1 MRKLLLERGVD
12 ERKKMKKI
20 VYLFLLFSLICLFIL
35 PILSQEEKAEK
46 KDLAKELSA
55 EMPKRTLPAY
65 QRAGRKDPFRD
76 LLAGR
81 DAKRETTPSGKP
93 EMYIDDITLIGIVKA
108 RGKFTAIVT
117 GPQEFPL
124 FIKIGQRFSD
134 GFVLSIQE
142 SSITFRKTKERGF
155 PLFKP
160 RDIVK
165 EIHPEER

>member
-1 MRKLLLERGVD
+1 MREADK
-12 ERKKMKKI
+12 RKKMKKI
-20 VYLFLLFSLICLFIL
+20 LYLTLLFGLLCLFIL
-35 PILSQEEKAEK
+35 PVLSQEEEK
-46 KDLAKELSA
+46 KDLAKELST
-55 EMPKRTLPAY
+55 EMPKRTFPSY
-65 QRAGRKDPFRD
+65 QRAGRKDPFMD

-81 DAKRETTPSGKP
+81 DAKRETSPTGKP

-124 FIKIGQRFSD
+124 FIKVGQRFSD

-142 SSITFRKTKERGF
+142 SKITFRKTKERGF

-160 RDIVK
+160 KDIVK

>member
-35 PILSQEEKAEK
+35 PILSQEEKEEK
-46 KDLAKELSA
+46 KDLAKELSS
-55 EMPKRTLPAY
+55 EMPKRTSPAY
-65 QRAGRKDPFRD
+65 QRQGRKDPFRD

-81 DAKRETTPSGKP
+81 DAKRETTPGGKP
-93 EMYIDDITLIGIVKA
+93 EIYIDDITLIGIVKA
-108 RGKFTAIVT
+108 RGKFTAIIT
-117 GPQEFPL
+117 GAQEFPL
-124 FIKIGQRFSD
+124 FIKVGQRFSD

>member
-1 MRKLLLERGVD
+1 VRKLLLERGVD
-12 ERKKMKKI
+12 ERNKMKKI
-20 VYLFLLFSLICLFIL
+20 VYLFLLFSLIWLFIL
-35 PILSQEEKAEK
+35 PILSQEEK
-46 KDLAKELSA
+46 DLAKKLSA
-55 EMPKRTLPAY
+55 EMPKRTSPVY

-76 LLAGR
+76 LLASR
-81 DAKRETTPSGKP
+81 DTKRETTRGGKP

-108 RGKFTAIVT
+108 RGKFTAVVT

-124 FIKIGQRFSD
+124 FIKVGQRFSD

-142 SSITFRKTKERGF
+142 SRIIFRQTRERGF

>member
-1 MRKLLLERGVD
+1 
-12 ERKKMKKI
+12 MKKI
-20 VYLFLLFSLICLFIL
+20 LYLILLFGLLCLFIL
-35 PILSQEEKAEK
+35 PVLSQEKEEE
-46 KDLAKELSA
+46 KDLAKALST
-55 EMPKRTLPAY
+55 EMPKRTFPTY
-65 QRAGRKDPFRD
+65 QRAGRKDPFMD

-81 DAKRETTPSGKP
+81 EAKRETSPGGKP
-93 EMYIDDITLIGIVKA
+93 EMFIDDITLIGIVKA

-117 GPQEFPL
+117 GPQDFPL
-124 FIKIGQRFSD
+124 FIKVGQRFSD

-142 SSITFRKTKERGF
+142 SRITFRKTKERGF

>member
-1 MRKLLLERGVD
+1 
-12 ERKKMKKI
+12 MKKI
-20 VYLFLLFSLICLFIL
+20 AYLFLLSSLICLFIL
-35 PILSQEEKAEK
+35 PVLSQDEKVEKRNLAE
-46 KDLAKELSA
+46 ELSA
-55 EMPKRTLPAY
+55 EMPRRTFPEY
-65 QRAGRKDPFRD
+65 KRAGRKDPFRD

-81 DAKRETTPSGKP
+81 DSQRETTPSGKP
-93 EMYIDDITLIGIVKA
+93 EIYIDDVTLIGIVRT
-108 RGKFTAIVT
+108 RGKFTAVVT

-124 FIKIGQRFSD
+124 FIKVGKIFFD

-142 SSITFRKTKERGF
+142 SRVVFRKTKERGF

>member
-1 MRKLLLERGVD
+1 VRKLLLERGVK
-12 ERKKMKKI
+12 EKNKMKKI
-20 VYLFLLFSLICLFIL
+20 AYLFLLFSLICLIIL

-46 KDLAKELSA
+46 QDLAKELSA
-55 EMPKRTLPAY
+55 EMPKRTSPAY

-81 DAKRETTPSGKP
+81 NAKRETTPGGRP
-93 EMYIDDITLIGIVKA
+93 EMFLDDITLIGIVKA

-124 FIKIGQRFSD
+124 FIKVGQKFSD

-142 SSITFRKTKERGF
+142 SRIILRKTKERGF

>member
-1 MRKLLLERGVD
+1 MSKLLLERGVD
-12 ERKKMKKI
+12 DRKKMKKI
-20 VYLFLLFSLICLFIL
+20 LHLFVLFGLICLFIL
-35 PILSQEEKAEK
+35 PVLSQEEKEEK
-46 KDLAKELSA
+46 KDLAKELSS
-55 EMPKRTLPAY
+55 EMPKRTFPAY

-81 DAKRETTPSGKP
+81 EAKREITPSGKP
-93 EMYIDDITLIGIVKA
+93 EIYIDDITLIGIVKA

-124 FIKIGQRFSD
+124 FIKVGQRFSD

-142 SSITFRKTKERGF
+142 SRITFRKTKERGF

>member
-1 MRKLLLERGVD
+1 
-12 ERKKMKKI
+12 MKKI

-35 PILSQEEKAEK
+35 PILSQEEKEEK
-46 KDLAKELSA
+46 KDLAKALSA
-55 EMPKRTLPAY
+55 EMPRRTFPAY

-81 DAKRETTPSGKP
+81 DTEREATASGKP
-93 EMYIDDITLIGIVKA
+93 ITYIDDITLIGIVKA
-108 RGKFTAIVT
+108 RGKFTAIIT
-117 GPQEFPL
+117 GPQEFPM
-124 FIKIGQRFSD
+124 FIAVGQTFSD
-134 GFVLSIQE
+134 GYVLSIQE

>member
-1 MRKLLLERGVD
+1 
-12 ERKKMKKI
+12 MKKI
-20 VYLFLLFSLICLFIL
+20 LHLFVLFGLICLFIL
-35 PILSQEEKAEK
+35 PILSQEEKEEK
-46 KDLAKELSA
+46 KDLAKELSS
-55 EMPKRTLPAY
+55 ELPKRTFPAY

-81 DAKRETTPSGKP
+81 DAQRETTPSGKP
-93 EMYIDDITLIGIVKA
+93 EIYIDDITLIGIVKS

-124 FIKIGQRFSD
+124 FIKVGQRFSD

-142 SSITFRKTKERGF
+142 SRITFRKTKERGF
-155 PLFKP
+155 PLFRPK
-160 RDIVK
+160 DIVK

>member
-1 MRKLLLERGVD
+1 VREADK
-12 ERKKMKKI
+12 RKKMKKI
-20 VYLFLLFSLICLFIL
+20 LYLTLLFGLLCLFIL
-35 PILSQEEKAEK
+35 PVLSQEEEQ
-46 KDLAKELSA
+46 KDLAKQLST
-55 EMPKRTLPAY
+55 EMPKRTFPTY
-65 QRAGRKDPFRD
+65 QRAGRKDPFMD

-81 DAKRETTPSGKP
+81 DAKRETSPTGKP

-124 FIKIGQRFSD
+124 FIKVGQRFSD
-134 GFVLSIQE
+134 GFVLSIQA
-142 SSITFRKTKERGF
+142 SKITFRKTKERGF

-160 RDIVK
+160 KDIVK

>member
-1 MRKLLLERGVD
+1 
-12 ERKKMKKI
+12 MKKI
-20 VYLFLLFSLICLFIL
+20 LYLTLLFGLLCLFIL
-35 PILSQEEKAEK
+35 PVLSQEEEK
-46 KDLAKELSA
+46 KDLAKELST
-55 EMPKRTLPAY
+55 EMPKRTFPSY
-65 QRAGRKDPFRD
+65 QRAGREDPFMD

-81 DAKRETTPSGKP
+81 DAKRETSPTGKP
-93 EMYIDDITLIGIVKA
+93 EIYIDDITLIGIVKA

-124 FIKIGQRFSD
+124 FIKVGQRFAD

-142 SSITFRKTKERGF
+142 SKITFRKTKERGF

-160 RDIVK
+160 KDIVK

>member
-1 MRKLLLERGVD
+1 MLLERGVD
-12 ERKKMKKI
+12 ERNKMKKI
-20 VYLFLLFSLICLFIL
+20 AYLFFLLSLICLFIL
-35 PILSQEEKAEK
+35 PILSQEEKEEK
-46 KDLAKELSA
+46 KDLAKELSS
-55 EMPKRTLPAY
+55 EMPKRTFPAY
-65 QRAGRKDPFRD
+65 QRAGRKDPFMD

-81 DAKRETTPSGKP
+81 DSKRETSPSGKP
-93 EMYIDDITLIGIVKA
+93 EIFIDDMTLIGIVKA

-124 FIKIGQRFSD
+124 FVKAGQRFSD
-134 GFVLSIQE
+134 GYILSIQE
-142 SSITFRKTKERGF
+142 STITFRKTRERGF

>member
-1 MRKLLLERGVD
+1 MLLERGVD

-35 PILSQEEKAEK
+35 PILSQEEK
-46 KDLAKELSA
+46 KDLAKELSS
-55 EMPKRTLPAY
+55 EMPKRTSPAY
-65 QRAGRKDPFRD
+65 QRQGRKDPFRD

-81 DAKRETTPSGKP
+81 DAKKKTTPGGKS
-93 EMYIDDITLIGIVKA
+93 EIYIDDITLIGIVKA

-124 FIKIGQRFSD
+124 FIKAGQRFSD

>member
-1 MRKLLLERGVD
+1 
-12 ERKKMKKI
+12 MKRI
-20 VYLFLLFSLICLFIL
+20 IYLFLLFSLICLFIL
-35 PILSQEEKAEK
+35 PILSQENKEEK
-46 KDLAKELSA
+46 KDLVQRLSA
-55 EMPKRTLPAY
+55 EMPKRTSPAY

-81 DAKRETTPSGKP
+81 DAQRETTPGGKP

-142 SSITFRKTKERGF
+142 SRIIFRKTKERGF

-160 RDIVK
+160 KDIVK

>member
-1 MRKLLLERGVD
+1 
-12 ERKKMKKI
+12 MKKI
-20 VYLFLLFSLICLFIL
+20 LYLFILLSLICLFIL
-35 PILSQEEKAEK
+35 PILSQEEKEGK

-55 EMPKRTLPAY
+55 EMPKRTFPAY
-65 QRAGRKDPFRD
+65 ERAGRKDPFRN
-76 LLAGR
+76 LLAGK
-81 DAKRETTPSGKP
+81 DGKRETTPGGEP
-93 EMYIDDITLIGIVKA
+93 EIFIDDITLIGIVKA

-124 FIKIGQRFSD
+124 FIKVGQRFSD

-142 SSITFRKTKERGF
+142 SRITFRKTKERGF
-155 PLFKP
+155 PLFRP

>member
-1 MRKLLLERGVD
+1 M
-12 ERKKMKKI
+12 
-20 VYLFLLFSLICLFIL
+20 
-35 PILSQEEKAEK
+35 
-46 KDLAKELSA
+46 
-55 EMPKRTLPAY
+55 
-65 QRAGRKDPFRD
+65 D

-81 DAKRETTPSGKP
+81 DTKRQASPSGKP
-93 EMYIDDITLIGIVKA
+93 EIYIDDITLIGIVKA

-124 FIKIGQRFSD
+124 FIKVGQRFSD

-142 SSITFRKTKERGF
+142 SKITFRKTKERGF

-160 RDIVK
+160 KDIVK

>member
-1 MRKLLLERGVD
+1 
-12 ERKKMKKI
+12 MKKTG
-20 VYLFLLFSLICLFIL
+20 YLFLLFSLICLFIL
-35 PILSQEEKAEK
+35 PILSQEGKTEK
-46 KDLAKELSA
+46 KNLAKELSA

-81 DAKRETTPSGKP
+81 DAKGETTPGGKP
-93 EMYIDDITLIGIVKA
+93 EMYIDDMTLLGIVKA

-124 FIKIGQRFSD
+124 FIKVGKRFSD

-160 RDIVK
+160 KDIIK

>member
-1 MRKLLLERGVD
+1 
-12 ERKKMKKI
+12 
-20 VYLFLLFSLICLFIL
+20 
-35 PILSQEEKAEK
+35 
-46 KDLAKELSA
+46 
-55 EMPKRTLPAY
+55 MPKRTLPAY
-65 QRAGRKDPFRD
+65 TRAGRKDPFRD

-81 DAKRETTPSGKP
+81 DAQTKTTPGGKP
-93 EMYIDDITLIGIVKA
+93 EIYIDDITVIGIVKA

-142 SSITFRKTKERGF
+142 SSITFRKTKDRGF

-160 RDIVK
+160 RDILK

>member
-1 MRKLLLERGVD
+1 
-12 ERKKMKKI
+12 MKKI

-35 PILSQEEKAEK
+35 PILSQQEKAEK
-46 KDLAKELSA
+46 RDLAKELSK
-55 EMPKRTLPAY
+55 EMPKRNFPAY

-81 DAKRETTPSGKP
+81 DTKGETTPGGKP
-93 EMYIDDITLIGIVKA
+93 EMYVDDITLLGIVKA

-117 GPQEFPL
+117 GPQEFPM
-124 FIKIGQRFSD
+124 FIKIGKKFAD

-142 SSITFRKTKERGF
+142 SRIIFRKTKERGF
-155 PLFKP
+155 PLFTPK
-160 RDIVK
+160 DIVK

>member
-1 MRKLLLERGVD
+1 
-12 ERKKMKKI
+12 MKKI
-20 VYLFLLFSLICLFIL
+20 AYLFLLFSLICLFIL
-35 PILSQEEKAEK
+35 PILSQEEK
-46 KDLAKELSA
+46 KDLAKELST
-55 EMPKRTLPAY
+55 EMPKRTYPAY
-65 QRAGRKDPFRD
+65 QRAGRKDPFMD

-81 DAKRETTPSGKP
+81 DAKRETSPSGKP
-93 EMYIDDITLIGIVKA
+93 EIYIDDMTLIGIVKA

-124 FIKIGQRFSD
+124 FVKAGQRFSD
-134 GFVLSIQE
+134 GFILSIQE
-142 SSITFRKTKERGF
+142 STITFRKTKERGF

>member
-1 MRKLLLERGVD
+1 
-12 ERKKMKKI
+12 MKKI
-20 VYLFLLFSLICLFIL
+20 TYLFLLFSFICLFIL
-35 PILSQEEKAEK
+35 PILSQEKKAGK

-55 EMPKRTLPAY
+55 EIPRRTSPVY

-81 DAKRETTPSGKP
+81 DATRETTPGRKP
-93 EMYIDDITLIGIVKA
+93 EIYIDDVTLIGIVKT

-124 FIKIGQRFSD
+124 FIKVGKIFFD

-142 SSITFRKTKERGF
+142 SKIIFRKTKERGF

>member
-1 MRKLLLERGVD
+1 VKKLLLRSGVD

-20 VYLFLLFSLICLFIL
+20 LHLMTLFFLICLFIL
-35 PILSQEEKAEK
+35 PALSQEKREQK
-46 KDLAKELSA
+46 KDLAKELSS
-55 EMPKRTLPAY
+55 EMPKRTFPTY
-65 QRAGRKDPFRD
+65 QRAGRKDPFMD

-81 DAKRETTPSGKP
+81 ETKRETTPSGKP
-93 EMYIDDITLIGIVKA
+93 EIYIDDLTVIGIVKA
-108 RGKFTAIVT
+108 RGKFTAVAT

-124 FIKIGQRFSD
+124 FIDVGQRFSD

-142 SSITFRKTKERGF
+142 SKVTFRKTKERGF

-160 RDIVK
+160 KDIVK

>member
-1 MRKLLLERGVD
+1 
-12 ERKKMKKI
+12 MKKI
-20 VYLFLLFSLICLFIL
+20 SYLILLFGLLCLFIL
-35 PILSQEEKAEK
+35 PVLSQEEKEK
-46 KDLAKELSA
+46 KGDLAKELST
-55 EMPKRTLPAY
+55 EMPKRTFPTY
-65 QRAGRKDPFRD
+65 QRAGRKDPFMD

-81 DAKRETTPSGKP
+81 EAKREISPSGKP
-93 EMYIDDITLIGIVKA
+93 EMFIDDITLIGIVKA

-117 GPQEFPL
+117 GPQDFPL
-124 FIKIGQRFSD
+124 FIKVGQRFSD

-142 SSITFRKTKERGF
+142 SRITFRKTKERGF

>member
-1 MRKLLLERGVD
+1 
-12 ERKKMKKI
+12 MKKI
-20 VYLFLLFSLICLFIL
+20 AYLFLLFSLICLFIL
-35 PILSQEEKAEK
+35 PILSQEGKEEKR
-46 KDLAKELSA
+46 DSAKELST
-55 EMPKRTLPAY
+55 EMPKRTSPAY

-81 DAKRETTPSGKP
+81 DTKRETSPSGKP
-93 EMYIDDITLIGIVKA
+93 EIYIDDITLIGIVKA

-124 FIKIGQRFSD
+124 FVKVGQRFSD
-134 GFVLSIQE
+134 GFVLSVQE
-142 SSITFRKTKERGF
+142 SSITFRKTEERGF

>member
-1 MRKLLLERGVD
+1 VRKLLLERGVS
-12 ERKKMKKI
+12 ERNKMKKI
-20 VYLFLLFSLICLFIL
+20 AYLFLLFSLICLFTL
-35 PILSQEEKAEK
+35 PILSQEEKEEK
-46 KDLAKELSA
+46 KDLAKELST

-81 DAKRETTPSGKP
+81 DSKRETAPSGKP
-93 EMYIDDITLIGIVKA
+93 EIYIDDITLIGIVKA

-117 GPQEFPL
+117 GPQEFPS
-124 FIKIGQRFSD
+124 FIKAGQRFSD

-142 SSITFRKTKERGF
+142 SRITFRKTKERGF

>member
-1 MRKLLLERGVD
+1 
-12 ERKKMKKI
+12 MKKI
-20 VYLFLLFSLICLFIL
+20 VYLFLLFSFICLFIL
-35 PILSQEEKAEK
+35 PILSQEKKEEK

-65 QRAGRKDPFRD
+65 TRAGRKDPFRD

-81 DAKRETTPSGKP
+81 DTKRETSPSGKP
-93 EMYIDDITLIGIVKA
+93 EIYIDDITLIGIVKA

-117 GPQEFPL
+117 GPQEFPS
-124 FIKIGQRFSD
+124 FIKVGQRFSD
-134 GFVLSIQE
+134 GFVLSVQE
-142 SSITFRKTKERGF
+142 SSITFRKTEERGF

>member
-1 MRKLLLERGVD
+1 
-12 ERKKMKKI
+12 MKKI
-20 VYLFLLFSLICLFIL
+20 AYLFLLFSLICLFIL
-35 PILSQEEKAEK
+35 PILSQDEKEEKT
-46 KDLAKELSA
+46 DLAKELST
-55 EMPKRTLPAY
+55 ELPKRTFPAY
-65 QRAGRKDPFRD
+65 QRSGRKDPFRD

-81 DAKRETTPSGKP
+81 DAARESTPSGKP
-93 EMYIDDITLIGIVKA
+93 EIYIDDITLIGIVKA
-108 RGKFTAIVT
+108 RGKFTAVVT

-124 FIKIGQRFSD
+124 FIKVGQRFSD

-142 SSITFRKTKERGF
+142 SSVTFRKTKERGF

>member
-1 MRKLLLERGVD
+1 MREADK
-12 ERKKMKKI
+12 RKKMKKI
-20 VYLFLLFSLICLFIL
+20 LYLTLLFGLLCLFIL
-35 PILSQEEKAEK
+35 PVLSQEEEK
-46 KDLAKELSA
+46 KDLAKELST
-55 EMPKRTLPAY
+55 EMPKRTFPSY
-65 QRAGRKDPFRD
+65 QRAGRKDPFMD

-81 DAKRETTPSGKP
+81 DAKRETSPTGKP
-93 EMYIDDITLIGIVKA
+93 EIYIDDITLIGIVKA

-124 FIKIGQRFSD
+124 FIKVGQRFSD

-142 SSITFRKTKERGF
+142 SKITFRKTKERGF

-160 RDIVK
+160 KDIVK

>member
-1 MRKLLLERGVD
+1 
-12 ERKKMKKI
+12 MKKI
-20 VYLFLLFSLICLFIL
+20 LSLILLLGLLCLFIL
-35 PILSQEEKAEK
+35 PVLSQEEKEEK
-46 KDLAKELSA
+46 MDLAKELST
-55 EMPKRTLPAY
+55 EMPKRTFPTY
-65 QRAGRKDPFRD
+65 QRAGRKDPFMD

-81 DAKRETTPSGKP
+81 EAKRETSPSGKP

-117 GPQEFPL
+117 GPQDFPL
-124 FIKIGQRFSD
+124 FIKVGQRFSD

-142 SSITFRKTKERGF
+142 SRITFRKTKERGF

>member
-1 MRKLLLERGVD
+1 VRKLLLERGVD

-20 VYLFLLFSLICLFIL
+20 LYLFISFGLVCLFIL
-35 PILSQEEKAEK
+35 PVLSQEKEK
-46 KDLAKELSA
+46 KDLAKELSS
-55 EMPKRTLPAY
+55 EMPKRTFPAY
-65 QRAGRKDPFRD
+65 QRAGRKDPFMD

-81 DAKRETTPSGKP
+81 DTKRETSPSGKP
-93 EMYIDDITLIGIVKA
+93 EIYIDDITLIGIVKA

-124 FIKIGQRFSD
+124 FINVGQRFSD

-142 SSITFRKTKERGF
+142 SRITFRKTKERGF
-155 PLFKP
+155 PLFEPK
-160 RDIVK
+160 DIVK